1 MKFRNIWTLLLLLL
15 VTAPVYGQSDMA
27 GEWMVTFATP
37 RGPQEFTMYVI
48 QEGPR
53 LSGRL
58 INEAGEFPLRGR
70 MDGSEF
76 TITWQFPDGGQ
87 LVDITFAGKV
97 EGDSLTGT
105 AKLGN
110 TGRTGSLTG
119 TRTGQ

>member
-1 MKFRNIWTLLLLLL
+1 MKLKTLPLL
-15 VTAPVYGQSDMA
+15 VFLALLIVPLHGQADMG

-53 LSGRL
+53 LTGRL

-70 MDGSEF
+70 IEGSDF

-87 LVDITFAGKV
+87 LVEITFAGKV
-97 EGDSLTGT
+97 EGDSLSGT